1 MYQLLFHPR
10 TKRQLR
16 KLPDPLRTKVF
27 VQVEKLSHNPFE
39 NMDIKKLAQTKRSY
53 RLRVGELR
61 VIYEIDQ
68 KSKEI
73 YVQEI
78 GFRGQ
83 IY

>member
-10 TKRQLR
+10 IERQLKR
-16 KLPDPLRTKVF
+16 LPNVLKTKVL
-27 VQVEKLSHNPFE
+27 ENIEELSQDPFSRR
-39 NMDIKKLAQTKRSY
+39 DVKKLVQTKQSY

-61 VIYEIDQ
+61 VIYELDQ
-68 KSKEI
+68 KAKTI